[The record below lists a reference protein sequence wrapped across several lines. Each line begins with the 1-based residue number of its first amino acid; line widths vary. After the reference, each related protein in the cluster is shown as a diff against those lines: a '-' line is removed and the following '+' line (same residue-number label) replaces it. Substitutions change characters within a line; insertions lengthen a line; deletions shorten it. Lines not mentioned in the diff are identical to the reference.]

1 MHVGENLEILNDNVS
16 KFIGENRELRK
27 ALDKLGQNK
36 KFKSQNIIW
45 KFNTL
50 LSPWKRGAWKSM
62 VKLAKKA
69 MKAVMEDRTYHE
81 ESLITLRKWSNVK

>member
-36 KFKSQNIIW
+36 KLKSQNIIR

-62 VKLAKKA
+62 VKLTKKA
-69 MKAVMEDRTYHE
+69 MKAVMKDRTSHE
-81 ESLITLRKWSNVK
+81 KSLITLRK